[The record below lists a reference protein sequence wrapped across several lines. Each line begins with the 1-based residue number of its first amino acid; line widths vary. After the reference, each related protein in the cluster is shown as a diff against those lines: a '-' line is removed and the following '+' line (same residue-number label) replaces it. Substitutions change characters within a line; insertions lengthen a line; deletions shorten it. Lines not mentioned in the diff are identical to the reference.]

1 MKVERYESTK
11 VGKREPE
18 AGDSVRRQPR
28 ATWEG
33 RGLAYSPVLARA
45 CLTARFLGRKGESEG
60 EMSATQTDGDLC
72 ACVFGDSHGA
82 LGEFPVCAFAW
93 VAELDGVGGEFVH
106 RRAPSFP
113 QRFTIGN

>member
-1 MKVERYESTK
+1 MLDDEFWMSERS
-11 VGKREPE
+11 G
-18 AGDSVRRQPR
+18 
-28 ATWEG
+28 
-33 RGLAYSPVLARA
+33 GLAYSLVLARA
-45 CLTARFLGRKGESEG
+45 CLTVQFLGRKGESEG
-60 EMSATQTDGDLC
+60 EMSATQTAGDFC